1 MKYGDLSIISRCGRM
16 NGAIYYIPI
25 SILRFGAGNMK
36 RVGIFCSGGDA
47 PGMNATIRAVVRT
60 AIFNGLEVA
69 GIIRGYS
76 GMIKGDI
83 RPLNARSV
91 SGIIG
96 RGGTILHTARSPE
109 FMQYEGRKTAYE
121 QLNKADIDGLVAIGG
136 DGTFRGAYQFTKEFS
151 IPVMGLTG
159 TIDNDCWGTD
169 YTTGFDTAV
178 NIALEAI
185 DRIRDTA
192 ASHDRIFFVET
203 MGRSS
208 GFIALWSGLAGG
220 AEAIFIPE
228 AHEDLER
235 TAREICDGREKGK
248 TSAIVV
254 VAEGEEAGGAF
265 TIAEKFK
272 AITGLDYRVT
282 ILGHIQRGGAPT
294 AFDRILATRS
304 GVRAV
309 EALLEGRKNE
319 MVGIHNME
327 MTCVPFTEIWDK
339 KKDPDL
345 SWLKIAEMMS
355 I

>member
-1 MKYGDLSIISRCGRM
+1 
-16 NGAIYYIPI
+16 
-25 SILRFGAGNMK
+25 MK
-36 RVGIFCSGGDA
+36 RIGILCSGGDA

-60 AIFNGLEVA
+60 AIFNGLEVS

-83 RPLNARSV
+83 KPMDARSV

-109 FMQYEGRKTAYE
+109 FMEHEGRAAAYAK
-121 QLNKADIDGLVAIGG
+121 LAGANIDGLVAIGG
-136 DGTFRGAYQFTKEFS
+136 DGTFRGAHQFTKEFD
-151 IPVMGLTG
+151 IPVIGVTG
-159 TIDNDCWGTD
+159 TIDNDVMGTD
-169 YTTGFDTAV
+169 YTVGFDTAV
-178 NIALEAI
+178 NVALEAI

-192 ASHDRIFFVET
+192 ASHDRIFFIET

-228 AHEDLER
+228 VREDLDKY
-235 TAREICDGREKGK
+235 AREISEGRQKGK
-248 TSAIVV
+248 TSAIVI

-265 TIAEKFK
+265 TIAERFK

-294 AFDRILATRS
+294 AFDRILGTRS
-304 GVRAV
+304 GVKAV
-309 EALLEGRKNE
+309 EALIDGHRNE
-319 MVGIHNME
+319 MVGIQDME
-327 MTCVPFTEIWDK
+327 MELVPFADMWDK
-339 KKDPDL
+339 KKTPDL
-345 SWLKIAEMMS
+345 RWLNIANMMA

>member
-1 MKYGDLSIISRCGRM
+1 
-16 NGAIYYIPI
+16 
-25 SILRFGAGNMK
+25 MK
-36 RVGIFCSGGDA
+36 RIGIFCSGGDA

-60 AIFNGLEVA
+60 AIFNGLNVG
-69 GIIRGYS
+69 GIVRGYS

-83 RPLNARSV
+83 KPMDARSV

-109 FMQYEGRKTAYE
+109 FMEYEGRNAAYE
-121 QLNKADIDGLVAIGG
+121 QLKNAGIDGLVAIGG
-136 DGTFRGAYQFTKEFS
+136 DGTFRGAHQFTKEFN
-151 IPVMGLTG
+151 IPVMGTTG
-159 TIDNDCWGTD
+159 TIDNDVVGTD
-169 YTTGFDTAV
+169 YTVGFDTAV

-228 AHEDLER
+228 AREDLER
-235 TAREICDGREKGK
+235 CAREICEGRDKGK

-272 AITGLDYRVT
+272 VITGLDYRVT

-304 GVRAV
+304 GVKAV
-309 EALLEGRKNE
+309 EALIDGRKNE
-319 MVGIHNME
+319 MVGVQNME
-327 MTCVPFTEIWDK
+327 MTCVPFTDIWDK
-339 KKDPDL
+339 KKSPDL
-345 SWLKIAEMMS
+345 GWLKIAGMMA

>member
-1 MKYGDLSIISRCGRM
+1 
-16 NGAIYYIPI
+16 
-25 SILRFGAGNMK
+25 MK
-36 RVGIFCSGGDA
+36 RIGIFCSGGDA

-60 AIFNGLEVA
+60 AIYNGLEVS
-69 GIIRGYS
+69 GIIRGYT

-83 RPLNARSV
+83 KPLDARSV

-96 RGGTILHTARSPE
+96 RGGTILHTARCPE
-109 FMQYEGRKTAYE
+109 FMEPEGRAAAYA
-121 QLNKADIDGLVAIGG
+121 QLAEAGIDGLVAIGG
-136 DGTFRGAYQFTKEFS
+136 DGTFRGAFQFTKEFD
-151 IPVMGLTG
+151 IPVMGVTG
-159 TIDNDCWGTD
+159 TIDNDVVGTD
-169 YTTGFDTAV
+169 YTVGFDTAV
-178 NIALEAI
+178 NVALEAI

-228 AHEDLER
+228 VREDLER
-235 TAREICDGREKGK
+235 YARDLSEGRQKGK

-272 AITGLDYRVT
+272 ALTGLDYRVT

-294 AFDRILATRS
+294 AFDRILGTRS
-304 GVRAV
+304 GVKAV
-309 EALLEGRKNE
+309 QTLIDGHKNE
-319 MVGIHNME
+319 MVGVQNMV
-327 MTCVPFTEIWDK
+327 MTSVPFADIWDK
-339 KKDPDL
+339 KKSPDL
-345 SWLKIAEMMS
+345 SWLTIANMMA

>member
-1 MKYGDLSIISRCGRM
+1 
-16 NGAIYYIPI
+16 
-25 SILRFGAGNMK
+25 MK
-36 RVGIFCSGGDA
+36 RIGIFCSGGDA

-60 AIFNGLEVA
+60 ALFNGLEVS
-69 GIIRGYS
+69 GIRRGYT
-76 GMIKGDI
+76 GMINGDI
-83 RPLNARSV
+83 YPMDARSV

-96 RGGTILHTARSPE
+96 RGGTILHTARCPE
-109 FMQYEGRKTAYE
+109 FMEYQGRAAAHA
-121 QLNKADIDGLVAIGG
+121 QLAKAGIDGLVAIGG
-136 DGTFRGAYQFTKEFS
+136 DGTFRGAYQFTKEFD
-151 IPVMGLTG
+151 IPVMGVTG
-159 TIDNDCWGTD
+159 TIDNDVMGTD
-169 YTTGFDTAV
+169 YTVGFDTAV

-192 ASHDRIFFVET
+192 ASHDRIFFIET

-228 AHEDLER
+228 VREDFEKY
-235 TAREICDGREKGK
+235 ARDIFEGRKKGK

-265 TIAEKFK
+265 TIAERFK

-294 AFDRILATRS
+294 AFDRILGTRS
-304 GVRAV
+304 GVKAV
-309 EALLEGRKNE
+309 EALIDGRRNE
-319 MVGIHNME
+319 MVGVQNME
-327 MTCVPFTEIWDK
+327 MSCTSFSEVWDK

-345 SWLKIAEMMS
+345 DWLKIANMMS

>member
-1 MKYGDLSIISRCGRM
+1 
-16 NGAIYYIPI
+16 
-25 SILRFGAGNMK
+25 MK
-36 RVGIFCSGGDA
+36 RIGIFCSGGDA

-60 AIFNGLEVA
+60 AIFNGLEVS

-83 RPLNARSV
+83 KPMDARSV

-109 FMQYEGRKTAYE
+109 FMEREGRAAAHA
-121 QLNKADIDGLVAIGG
+121 QLEGAKIDGLVAIGG
-136 DGTFRGAYQFTKEFS
+136 DGTFRGAHQFTKEFD
-151 IPVMGLTG
+151 IPVIGVTG
-159 TIDNDCWGTD
+159 TIDNDVMGTD
-169 YTTGFDTAV
+169 YTVGFDTAV
-178 NIALEAI
+178 NVALEAI

-192 ASHDRIFFVET
+192 ASHDRIFFIET

-228 AHEDLER
+228 VREDLEKY
-235 TAREICDGREKGK
+235 AREISGGRQKGK
-248 TSAIVV
+248 TSAIVI

-265 TIAEKFK
+265 TIAERFK

-294 AFDRILATRS
+294 AFDRILGTRS
-304 GVRAV
+304 GVKAV
-309 EALLEGRKNE
+309 EALIDGHRSE
-319 MVGIHNME
+319 MVGIQNME
-327 MTCVPFTEIWDK
+327 MELVPFADMWDK
-339 KKDPDL
+339 KKAPDL
-345 SWLKIAEMMS
+345 GWLKIANMMA

>member
-1 MKYGDLSIISRCGRM
+1 
-16 NGAIYYIPI
+16 
-25 SILRFGAGNMK
+25 
-36 RVGIFCSGGDA
+36 
-47 PGMNATIRAVVRT
+47 MNATIRAVVRT
-60 AIFNGLEVA
+60 AIFNGLEVS
-69 GIIRGYS
+69 GIIRGYA

-83 RPLNARSV
+83 KPMDARSV

-96 RGGTILHTARSPE
+96 RGGTILHTARCPE
-109 FMQYEGRKTAYE
+109 FMEHEGRAAAYD
-121 QLNKADIDGLVAIGG
+121 QLVKAGIDGLVAIGG
-136 DGTFRGAYQFTKEFS
+136 DGTFRGAYQFTKEFD
-151 IPVMGLTG
+151 IPVVGVTG
-159 TIDNDCWGTD
+159 TIDNDVVGTD
-169 YTTGFDTAV
+169 FTVGFDTAV

-228 AHEDLER
+228 VREDLER
-235 TAREICDGREKGK
+235 YAREISEGRQKGK

-294 AFDRILATRS
+294 AFDRILGTRS
-304 GVRAV
+304 GVKAV
-309 EALLEGRKNE
+309 EALLGGHKNE
-319 MVGIHNME
+319 MVGVQNME
-327 MTCVPFTEIWDK
+327 MACIPFAEVWDK
-339 KKDPDL
+339 RKDPDL
-345 SWLKIAEMMS
+345 NWLKIADMMA